1 MFNAIGQ
8 QKKDNIFLALAE
20 RDFGVLSKSLDLT
33 KIYHQYF

>member
-20 RDFGVLSKSLDLT
+20 RNFGVLSNSRDLT
-33 KIYHQYF
+33 KIYQYF